1 MGMVGPAIGL
11 GTSIWSAIA
20 GHKSRK
26 PTDAASAS
34 MDSTL
39 GQLRGQSG
47 TLFNQGLP
55 MAQNAGGYF
64 STLLRGSRAA
74 MQQATAGPAAQI
86 TDTYRGAEA
95 GLEKAGVRGGEAAT
109 ARAELQRDKAS
120 KIAGL
125 TTGVQPMA
133 AGALADLGGKMV
145 SEGQSGVA
153 NAASGYGSLMANR
166 LNSQGQAFNQNTGIG
181 AGIGRSIGEIIR
193 EHQNKGPKGV
203 PGDG

>member
-26 PTDAASAS
+26 PTDAASTS
-34 MDSTL
+34 MDQTL

-47 TLFNQGLP
+47 TLFNSGMP
-55 MAQNAGGYF
+55 MVNNAAGYF
-64 STLLRGSRAA
+64 GTLLRGSRAA

-86 TDTYRGAEA
+86 TDTYRGAES
-95 GLEKAGVRGGEAAT
+95 GLEKMGIRGGEAAT

-125 TTGVQPMA
+125 TTGVQPA
-133 AGALADLGGKMV
+133 AAQAL
-145 SEGQSGVA
+145 SEQGTSLVNAGQTGLAS
-153 NAASGYGSLMANR
+153 AASGYGSLMANR
-166 LNSQGQAFNQNTGIG
+166 LNSQGQAFNQNSSIG
-181 AGIGRSIGEIIR
+181 EGIGRSIGEIIKA
-193 EHQNKGPKGV
+193 HQNKGG
-203 PGDG
+203 GG